1 MSRNKAGSARRSHVV
16 GTFGPGAVM
25 DFRAPGSGA
34 PLSGVMSGLEAWD
47 DRAGG
52 TTGTLHPQSIHEP
65 RLQQRLHV
73 SGFRLPPV
81 AADEEGDRDV
91 IPVVRFPSWLQ
102 CPRCASLR
110 KHDAWKESA
119 PGRPERLCGTCSADG
134 EDVFVVPVR
143 FIVACESGHLDEF
156 PWKFWIGCECDRPC
170 LKLDTRGPGLA
181 GLVLHCENGG
191 CRSKPKSMEGVF
203 HKDALKERNISC
215 HGRRPWLPAEDEP
228 KCTAAPRVLQRGA
241 SNVYW
246 GATLSA
252 LDIPPFSID
261 LADVFGKYWDVFSDR
276 SEQEWPVILDTLRLV
291 EKTSLPRS
299 VLLQLLADWK
309 SALEGG
315 DDEPIEWAECR
326 QFQLAKRQPVDMGEF
341 QARLEPIPA
350 ELRHYLDAVVL
361 AHRLREVR
369 ALVGFTRIHPPSGPF
384 KNYRQK
390 LSPLAV
396 TPRDWFP
403 AVELR
408 GEGIFIGLGDKAL
421 RAWEDRDDVRAR
433 ASELAERVKEDLRSE
448 EEMPDCSPRLLLVH
462 TLAHAFMRQ
471 LSLECGYSSSAL
483 RERLYVGAS
492 PYDMAAV
499 LIHTGSPDSEGTLGG
514 LVRQGKQ
521 NLLSATVRGAIQ
533 SMSWCSSDP
542 LCITCTT
549 TLSSPRNM
557 AACHACVLVPETSC
571 QHFNALLDRAL
582 LVGTPEQPELGYFNA
597 LLRPLA

>member
-1 MSRNKAGSARRSHVV
+1 
-16 GTFGPGAVM
+16 M

-34 PLSGVMSGLEAWD
+34 PLSGVMAGLEAWD
-47 DRAGG
+47 DRAFGPGG
-52 TTGTLHPQSIHEP
+52 ILHPQSIHEP
-65 RLQQRLHV
+65 RLQQQLHV

-81 AADEEGDRDV
+81 TDDDAGDRDV
-91 IPVVRFPSWLQ
+91 VPVVRFPAWLQ
-102 CPRCASLR
+102 CPRCGTIR

-119 PGRPERLCGTCSADG
+119 PGRPERLCGQCSADG
-134 EDVFVVPVR
+134 ENVFVVPVR
-143 FIVACESGHLDEF
+143 FIVACEAGHLDEF
-156 PWKFWIGCECDRPC
+156 PWKFWIGCECDRPA
-170 LKLDTRGPGLA
+170 LKLETRAPGLA
-181 GLVLHCENGG
+181 GLVLRCEANG
-191 CRSKPKSMEGVF
+191 CKSKPRSMEGVF
-203 HKDALKERNISC
+203 HKDALKDRKITC
-215 HGRRPWLPAEDEP
+215 HGRRPWLPGDNETG
-228 KCTAAPRVLQRGA
+228 CTAVPRVLQRGA

-261 LADVFGKYWDVFSDR
+261 LADVFGKYWEQFSDR
-276 SEQEWPVILDTLRLV
+276 SEEEWPAIIDLLRLA
-291 EKTSLPRS
+291 EKTSLPRP

-309 SALEGG
+309 NALETG
-315 DDEPIEWAECR
+315 DDEPIEWAEYR
-326 QFQLAKRQPVDMGEF
+326 QFHVARKQPVDKGEF
-341 QARLEPIPA
+341 QARPEPAPP

-390 LSPLAV
+390 LSRLAV
-396 TPRDWFP
+396 TPRDWLP

-408 GEGIFIGLGDKAL
+408 GEGIFIGLAERRL
-421 RAWEDRDDVRAR
+421 REWEGREDVRAR
-433 ASELAERVKEDLRSE
+433 AAELAERVQEDLRPE
-448 EEMPDCSPRLLLVH
+448 EQMPDCSPRFLLIH
-462 TLAHAFMRQ
+462 TLAHAVMRQ

-483 RERLYVGAS
+483 RERLYVGAP
-492 PYDMAAV
+492 PYEMSGI

-521 NLLSATVRGAIQ
+521 NLLSATVRAAIQ

-571 QHFNALLDRAL
+571 QHFNALLDRAF
-582 LVGTPEQPELGYFNA
+582 LVGTPEQPPLGFFRELAGSMT
-597 LLRPLA
+597 